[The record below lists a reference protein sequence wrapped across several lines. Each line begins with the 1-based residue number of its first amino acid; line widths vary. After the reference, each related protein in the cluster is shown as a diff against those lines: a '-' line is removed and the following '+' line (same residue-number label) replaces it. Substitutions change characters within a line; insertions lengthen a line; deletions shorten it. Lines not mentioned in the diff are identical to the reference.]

1 MRRPV
6 LMINSRLSFV
16 SKHTI
21 INIIV
26 FLYFS
31 SGLLNEF
38 IKSYDFINLTV
49 IFNLLIILSLLKYT
63 KCNYKFNKI
72 LFYFLIIMHISLLFG
87 LAFNELHI
95 LVVKKYF
102 MILMLNII
110 PAILIFNYY
119 KDHNEK
125 GIFKLIFA
133 LTMIELLSFVI
144 TGGTYTVNENGYE
157 HYSVSGFGEDYIYFA
172 RNMILA
178 VFILVL
184 FKDRLNSMF
193 YVLCFMILIYHTFIA
208 ESKGALLALV
218 LTGIFYIFKYKSY
231 FYKVSTIV
239 VIFISLFFIVTI
251 LDGTEYMDLVNFIIH
266 IDQVNFT
273 NLESQN
279 TIVKRLYMYVVSI
292 NLSLDN
298 YLLPLGYDGINIFTE
313 GSKYHLGHPHNIIM
327 EFLIDGGIISVFIFL
342 VILYKIYKKFDNNTE
357 DKFYFLIITF
367 LIISYMFSSGIVEMR
382 NLFIIIALFLSQK
395 VRNAVTIQD

>member
-1 MRRPV
+1 MK
-6 LMINSRLSFV
+6 LSR
-16 SKHTI
+16 HTI
-21 INIIV
+21 NNLIV
-26 FLYFS
+26 FLYFT
-31 SGLLNEF
+31 SGLINELV
-38 IKSYDFINLTV
+38 KEYLFINFTV
-49 IFNLLIILSLLKYT
+49 IFNLLLVISLFKYT
-63 KCNYKFNKI
+63 MLTSKVNKI
-72 LFYFLIIMHISLLFG
+72 VFYFLFIMHISLLFG
-87 LAFNELHI
+87 LVLNGLHV
-95 LVVKKYF
+95 LVIKKYF
-102 MILMLNII
+102 MILILNII
-110 PAILIFNYY
+110 PAILIYNYY
-119 KDHNEK
+119 KLNNEK
-125 GIFKLIFA
+125 MIFKFIFGLI
-133 LTMIELLSFVI
+133 LIELASYIIF
-144 TGGTYTVNENGYE
+144 GGTYIINENGYE
-157 HYSVSGFGEDYIYFA
+157 YYSISGFGEDYIYFA

-178 VFILVL
+178 VFILIL
-184 FKDRLNSMF
+184 FKDRLNSIV
-193 YVLCFMILIYHTFIA
+193 YYLCFMILIYHTFIA

-251 LDGTEYMDLVNFIIH
+251 LDGTEYMDLINFVIH
-266 IDQVNFT
+266 IDQVNFS

-279 TIVKRLYMYVVSI
+279 TVVKRLYMYVVSI

-313 GSKYHLGHPHNIIM
+313 GSQYHLGHPHNIIM

-342 VILYKIYKKFDNNTE
+342 VILYKIYKKFDNNIE

-395 VRNAVTIQD
+395 VRNEKYINNSI